1 MKYETLLVLSV
12 NNYFIHFNKDTRSSK
27 ELPLDNM
34 GKLESKMHDISN
46 KWKCID
52 ILFKALSKKTSLKL
66 PIIWGIKKKNHQN
79 QASLYFRP
87 DQFYIQKAPYGRFYT
102 ESSLTSIWKI

>member
-52 ILFKALSKKTSLKL
+52 ILFKALSEKNLSQTANYL
-66 PIIWGIKKKNHQN
+66 GYKKNPKNKQVFT
-79 QASLYFRP
+79 L
-87 DQFYIQKAPYGRFYT
+87 DQI
-102 ESSLTSIWKI
+102 SSTYRRLHMGGFIPSPA